1 MQESQVKI
9 FMDSGSGI
17 IQMKNVPPNANCSSI
32 CNNFCLASSSFSLYV
47 QIRIPPKWDEAFL
60 LFQAKT
66 DKSQNITQVF
76 VIKM

>member
-47 QIRIPPKWDEAFL
+47 QIRIPPK
-60 LFQAKT
+60 
-66 DKSQNITQVF
+66 
-76 VIKM
+76 